1 MNYGQGLWDHKGNGS
16 SVRSANS
23 GIQVL
28 VNRFD
33 QTCQS
38 CTTCGKIVFICVLV
52 YRATEMVLCTICFAL
67 GVGVAASNT
76 MRTSPLSG
84 ILDQTTLVL
93 LSISLG
99 RFLFTVVH
107 IPCLFCRPEV
117 ELKQWANFRSVYV
130 IASII
135 ILLVVTLTGSNLV
148 TASIVLLLEL
158 VYAVEETS
166 RAVDQVTTADA
177 QPRPTIRDRLERV
190 LTTIGF
196 LLVVPHIILPSILS
210 AIAVIELQSP
220 SVLGPL
226 DVGQLCFTVVF
237 YTLTGVILVS
247 SKRRRGRLAVP
258 QRSLKVPVDSTT
270 SQNVVARRRPIV
282 GAISIDGKRRRVLKR
297 PGAEFLLHA
306 VRGRRVCS
314 SDVNNAI
321 KVAAASARVLTKNI
335 INHRQLTSSSA

>member
-1 MNYGQGLWDHKGNGS
+1 
-16 SVRSANS
+16 
-23 GIQVL
+23 
-28 VNRFD
+28 
-33 QTCQS
+33 
-38 CTTCGKIVFICVLV
+38 
-52 YRATEMVLCTICFAL
+52 
-67 GVGVAASNT
+67 
-76 MRTSPLSG
+76 
-84 ILDQTTLVL
+84 
-93 LSISLG
+93 
-99 RFLFTVVH
+99 VVH